1 MDNIEH
7 HLWSVLFGYPDAV
20 ATVSWQVSCRPNCT
34 KSFTSLYTFASS
46 SWILIWLVLCISAW
60 AVVHHQILKGRF
72 ESRHTSSDIAYA
84 GNCRNLSVFDT
95 ILGQNLLHVCWKSFG
110 STILLIGY
118 WLIHVDFLC
127 NWVQSGS
134 YNLLWLMCKLMCN
147 CKFAVTM
154 VLIIGSEVFFCS
166 RGQGSVLHCCAPV
179 LEDMLGL
186 LYVH

>member
-7 HLWSVLFGYPDAV
+7 HLWSVLFGYPHAV

-84 GNCRNLSVFDT
+84 GNCRNLSVFHT

-127 NWVQSGS
+127 NWVQSGA
-134 YNLLWLMCKLMCN
+134 YNLLWLMCKLMLQWFLLLVWSFLLFNRFRKC
-147 CKFAVTM
+147 
-154 VLIIGSEVFFCS
+154 L
-166 RGQGSVLHCCAPV
+166 LHCCAPV
-179 LEDMLGL
+179 G
-186 LYVH
+186 V